1 MFFFW
6 RRRVPYLLTL
16 ALLLGS
22 SSAAAQSLVD
32 INTAS
37 GEELQTLPGI
47 GPSKAAA
54 IIAYRDAH
62 DGFSSVEEI
71 TAVRGIGDAT
81 LERLRDQIT
90 IGDAASAI
98 PTPAEFDSEAAID
111 LSGDEPNRGQPSEG
125 QATTTVTPTT
135 PELRTAPN
143 VDVSPLLNI
152 NTATAEELDTLPG
165 IGPSKAAAI
174 IDHRT
179 QNGPF
184 QTIDSL
190 DDVPGIGPAT
200 LRDLRDL
207 VTVD

>member
-16 ALLLGS
+16 ALMLGS
-22 SSAAAQSLVD
+22 WSASAQSLVD

-37 GEELQTLPGI
+37 EDELQTLPGI
-47 GPSKAAA
+47 GPAKAAA
-54 IIAYRDAH
+54 IVAYRDAH

-90 IGDAASAI
+90 IGDAASA
-98 PTPAEFDSEAAID
+98 TREPAEFDQDPAID
-111 LSGDEPNRGQPSEG
+111 LSGDEPNRAPPEG
-125 QATTTVTPTT
+125 QAATTVTPTT
-135 PELRTAPN
+135 PEPRTAPN
-143 VDVSPLLNI
+143 VDVSPLINI
-152 NTATAEELDTLPG
+152 NTASAEELDSLPG

-174 IDHRT
+174 VAPRT

-184 QTIDSL
+184 QTIDAL

-200 LRDLRDL
+200 LRDLREL